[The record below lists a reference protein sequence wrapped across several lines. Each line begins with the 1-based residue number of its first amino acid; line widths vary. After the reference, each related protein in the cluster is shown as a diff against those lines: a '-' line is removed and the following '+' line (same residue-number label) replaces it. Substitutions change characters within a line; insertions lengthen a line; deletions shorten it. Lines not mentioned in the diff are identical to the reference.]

1 MPGRGRRKGR
11 GRVCVAGNRPLHG
24 LSKLF
29 RASWLAAR
37 RPNCGRL
44 RSRAMKWPDGGL
56 SGGLAALRGRA
67 FFIFQFAPGA
77 KGLGFVGGF
86 LWQRKTVRV
95 GDWPRGEFRLLRQA
109 TRGLCPRPPR
119 FFEKNRV
126 KLFFARAAVCK
137 AINFYCVDKSSGSAH
152 RRSRR
157 AKLC

>member
-1 MPGRGRRKGR
+1 MSASPVIGH
-11 GRVCVAGNRPLHG
+11 CMAY
-24 LSKLF
+24 LSF
-29 RASWLAAR
+29 F
-37 RPNCGRL
+37 GRL
-44 RSRAMKWPDGGL
+44 GWSPDARTAVGFGVGPWNGPMGD
-56 SGGLAALRGRA
+56 SQECLAALRGRA

-86 LWQRKTVRV
+86 LLQRKAARI

-126 KLFFARAAVCK
+126 KLFSPGSVRTSP
-137 AINFYCVDKSSGSAH
+137 INPTASISVSGSAY

-157 AKLC
+157 ANLC